1 MVKELFVDD
10 EATPEETAAVEEA
23 FARAGFPAKVKRG
36 LLPPPDVDHWAVVG
50 TIGVPIPAFFAAF
63 TDEGAK
69 DTSRAVMRWADE
81 IFEARRGSGGWR
93 RGKILLYGRGGETI
107 ALWSDMPKGAFDS
120 LAELD
125 WGPVPQ
131 GATAASDILAAD
143 FRWHLYTRAPDFK
156 WDDTENEWVDQ
167 YQRHGSPS
175 RWAWPKWFLLPL
187 MVVLVAELARLRRRR
202 RAD

>member
-1 MVKELFVDD
+1 MVEELFVDD

-50 TIGVPIPAFFAAF
+50 TIGVPIPVFFAAF

-93 RGKILLYGRGGETI
+93 RGKILLYGRGGGDYRPLE
-107 ALWSDMPKGAFDS
+107 
-120 LAELD
+120 
-125 WGPVPQ
+125 
-131 GATAASDILAAD
+131 
-143 FRWHLYTRAPDFK
+143 
-156 WDDTENEWVDQ
+156 
-167 YQRHGSPS
+167 RHARGGV
-175 RWAWPKWFLLPL
+175 RLP
-187 MVVLVAELARLRRRR
+187 R
-202 RAD
+202 